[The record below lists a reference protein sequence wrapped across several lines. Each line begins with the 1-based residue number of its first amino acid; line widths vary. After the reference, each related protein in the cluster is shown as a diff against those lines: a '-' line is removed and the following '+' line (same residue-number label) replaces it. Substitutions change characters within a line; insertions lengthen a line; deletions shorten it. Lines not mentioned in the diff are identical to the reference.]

1 MRKIPPPKRHETVTQ
16 NKSGFS
22 ERMRRQ
28 YDTSIIVYHFRL
40 SMNI

>member
-1 MRKIPPPKRHETVTQ
+1 MRKIPPPKRHETVTK
-16 NKSGFS
+16 NESRLS